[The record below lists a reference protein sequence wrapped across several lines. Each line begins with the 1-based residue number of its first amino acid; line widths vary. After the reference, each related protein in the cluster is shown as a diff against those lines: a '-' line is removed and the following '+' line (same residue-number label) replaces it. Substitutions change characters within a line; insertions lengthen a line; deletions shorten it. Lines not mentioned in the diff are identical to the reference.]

1 MRNCGLSGLLKN
13 KRGDGL
19 VEYALIYLLF
29 FTVFYGVI
37 EFGRT
42 VASYNIL
49 AAATREAGRYAVVH
63 GSASGAQADQS
74 ALQNSVRQWAI
85 SLDPSA
91 VTVTATWS
99 PTSAP
104 AGGTV
109 LVQSQ
114 YRLTP
119 FTGIFGGAIT
129 LRSRSQMVISR

>member
-1 MRNCGLSGLLKN
+1 MTKSGVSRLFKN
-13 KRGDGL
+13 RRGDGL

-49 AAATREAGRYAVVH
+49 GAATREAGRYAIVH
-63 GSASGAQADQS
+63 GSASGNPADQ
-74 ALQNSVRQWAI
+74 ATLQNIVRQWVI
-85 SLDPSA
+85 GLDSSA
-91 VTVTATWS
+91 VTVTATWT
-99 PTSAP
+99 PAGGP

-114 YRLTP
+114 YTLTP
-119 FTGIFGGAIT
+119 FSGIFGSALT
-129 LRSRSQMVISR
+129 LRSSSQMVISR